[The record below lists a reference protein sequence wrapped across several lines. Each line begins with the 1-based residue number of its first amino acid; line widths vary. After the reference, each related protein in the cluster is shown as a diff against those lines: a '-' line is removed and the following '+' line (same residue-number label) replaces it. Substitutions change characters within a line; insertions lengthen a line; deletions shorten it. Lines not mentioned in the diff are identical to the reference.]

1 MTILKHRW
9 WPPRGQIL
17 VKYQINKSKAFL
29 KSLRKESLK
38 MKEILNK
45 LTQKQELNQDE
56 IDHVVFGVKEDSFSN
71 TQIAGFLMA
80 LLMKGPTTPE
90 VAATARAMRRACVP
104 IRPQVNDGLTDT
116 CGTGGGLTTFNV
128 STANALLAA
137 AGGVNIAKHGSRSI
151 SASSGS
157 ADALEALGIAV
168 ELQPRQAEQ
177 LIEEVGFSFLYA
189 PFFHP
194 VMGKVFGP
202 ENELG
207 IKTIFFTI
215 IGPLINPADAKRHV
229 LGVYQPHLVEQVAE
243 VACELGFVHAVVV
256 HGLDGLDE
264 ISLIGET
271 RVAEIKDSKIDY
283 YSVTPEQFGMKR
295 CTLEDIHGGS
305 PEYNAQV
312 IRDIFSGKEKGPK
325 RDMLLLNS
333 AASFL
338 VADKVSSMKEG
349 LVMAQE
355 TLDSGRAMAK
365 LDEIIKRS
373 RELSRN

>member
-1 MTILKHRW
+1 MKSILH
-9 WPPRGQIL
+9 
-17 VKYQINKSKAFL
+17 
-29 KSLRKESLK
+29 
-38 MKEILNK
+38 K

-56 IDHVVFGVKEDSFSN
+56 IDHVVFGIKEDSFPD

-80 LLMKGPTTPE
+80 LLIKGPTTAE
-90 VAATARAMRRACVP
+90 VAAIASAMRRACVP
-104 IRPQVNDGLTDT
+104 IKPRVSDGLTDT

-168 ELQPRQAEQ
+168 ELQPQQAEQ

-215 IGPLINPADAKRHV
+215 IGPLINPADARRHV
-229 LGVYQPHLVEQVAE
+229 LGVYQPQLVEQVAE
-243 VACELGFVHAVVV
+243 VARQLGFVHAVVV
-256 HGLDGLDE
+256 HGVDGLDE
-264 ISLIGET
+264 ISLLGET
-271 RVAEIKDSKIDY
+271 RVAEIKDGSIDY
-283 YSVTPEQFGMKR
+283 YSITPEQFGMKR
-295 CTLEDIHGGS
+295 CILEDVKGGS
-305 PEYNAQV
+305 PEYNAQI

-325 RDMLLLNS
+325 RDILLLNS
-333 AASFL
+333 AAAFL
-338 VADKVSSMKEG
+338 VADKVSSMEEG

-355 TLDSGRAMAK
+355 TLDSGRAMTK
-365 LDEIIKRS
+365 LDKIITKS
-373 RELSRN
+373 RELSGN

>member
-1 MTILKHRW
+1 
-9 WPPRGQIL
+9 
-17 VKYQINKSKAFL
+17 
-29 KSLRKESLK
+29 
-38 MKEILNK
+38 MKEVLYK
-45 LTQKQELNQDE
+45 LTQQQELNQNE
-56 IDHVVFGVKEDSFSN
+56 IDSVVFGLKEDKFPD

-80 LLMKGPTTPE
+80 LLMKGPTTAE
-90 VAATARAMRRACVP
+90 VAAIASSMRRACVP
-104 IRPQVNDGLTDT
+104 INPKVKDGLTDT
-116 CGTGGGLTTFNV
+116 CGTGGGLTTFNI
-128 STANALLAA
+128 STANSLVAA

-168 ELQPRQAEQ
+168 ELQPSQAEQ

-215 IGPLINPADAKRHV
+215 IGPLINPADARRHI
-229 LGVYQPHLVEQVAE
+229 LGVYQPQLVKQVAE
-243 VACELGFVHAVVV
+243 VACQLDFAHAMVV

-264 ISLIGET
+264 ISLLGET
-271 RVAEIKDSKIDY
+271 KVAEVKNGNIDY
-283 YSVTPEQFGMKR
+283 YSITPEQFGMKR
-295 CTLEDIHGGS
+295 CTFEDVCGGS

-312 IRDIFSGKEKGPK
+312 IKDIFTKKETGPK

-333 AASFL
+333 AAAFL
-338 VADKVSSMKEG
+338 VSDKVTSLEDG
-349 LVMAQE
+349 LALARE
-355 TLDSGRAMAK
+355 TIDSGRATEK
-365 LDEIIKRS
+365 LEEIVTKS
-373 RELSRN
+373 RQLSNK

>member
-1 MTILKHRW
+1 
-9 WPPRGQIL
+9 
-17 VKYQINKSKAFL
+17 
-29 KSLRKESLK
+29 
-38 MKEILNK
+38 MKEILHK
-45 LTQKQELNQDE
+45 LTQKQELTQED
-56 IDHVVFGVKEDSFSN
+56 IDFLIFGMKEERFSV
-71 TQIAGFLMA
+71 TQIAGFLIG
-80 LLMKGPTTPE
+80 LLMKEPTTAE
-90 VAATARAMRRACVP
+90 VVAIARAMRRACVP
-104 IRPQVNDGLTDT
+104 IRPSTGDGLTDT

-168 ELQPRQAEQ
+168 ELQPQQAER

-215 IGPLINPADAKRHV
+215 IGPLINPADARIHV

-243 VACELGFVHAVVV
+243 VVCQLGFVHAMVV
-256 HGLDGLDE
+256 HGVDGLDE
-264 ISLIGET
+264 ISLLGET
-271 RVAEIKDSKIDY
+271 RVAEIKDGRIHY
-283 YSVTPEQFGMKR
+283 YCLTPEQFGMER
-295 CTLEDIHGGS
+295 CSFEDIRGGS
-305 PEYNAQV
+305 PEYNAKL
-312 IRDIFSGKEKGPK
+312 IRDIFLGKDQGPR

-333 AASFL
+333 AATFL
-338 VADKVSSMKEG
+338 VADKVSSIEEG
-349 LVMAQE
+349 VVMARE

-365 LDEIIKRS
+365 LNQIIAKS
-373 RELSRN
+373 RELSKN

>member
-1 MTILKHRW
+1 L
-9 WPPRGQIL
+9 
-17 VKYQINKSKAFL
+17 
-29 KSLRKESLK
+29 
-38 MKEILNK
+38 
-45 LTQKQELNQDE
+45 
-56 IDHVVFGVKEDSFSN
+56 KEDKFPD

-80 LLMKGPTTPE
+80 LLMKGPTTAE
-90 VAATARAMRRACVP
+90 VAAIASSMRRACVP
-104 IRPQVNDGLTDT
+104 INPKVKDGLTDT
-116 CGTGGGLTTFNV
+116 CGTGGGLTTFNI
-128 STANALLAA
+128 STANSLVAA

-168 ELQPRQAEQ
+168 ELQPSQAEQ

-215 IGPLINPADAKRHV
+215 IGPLINPADARRHI
-229 LGVYQPHLVEQVAE
+229 LGVYQPQLVKQVAE
-243 VACELGFVHAVVV
+243 VACQLDFAHAMVV

-264 ISLIGET
+264 ISLLGET
-271 RVAEIKDSKIDY
+271 KVAEVKNGNIDY
-283 YSVTPEQFGMKR
+283 YSITPEQFGMKR
-295 CTLEDIHGGS
+295 CTFEDVCGGS

-312 IRDIFSGKEKGPK
+312 IKDIFTKKETGPK

-333 AASFL
+333 AAAFL
-338 VADKVSSMKEG
+338 VSDKVTSLKDG
-349 LVMAQE
+349 LALARE
-355 TLDSGRAMAK
+355 TIDSGRATEK
-365 LDEIIKRS
+365 LEEIVTKS
-373 RELSRN
+373 RQLSNK